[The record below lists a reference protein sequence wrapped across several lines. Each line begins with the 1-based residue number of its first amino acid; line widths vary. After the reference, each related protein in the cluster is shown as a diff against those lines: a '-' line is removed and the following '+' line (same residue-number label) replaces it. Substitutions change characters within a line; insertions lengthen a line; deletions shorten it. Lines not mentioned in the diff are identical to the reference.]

1 MRKTLIFCLLACSV
15 SFWTVTA
22 AFAQANNGAGE
33 GQNRTYVSFYKL
45 PPGHQ
50 DEWLALYKKWHF
62 PVMQY
67 EKAHGQVISETVYT
81 RTAHQLSPAWDIAIV
96 IVAPP
101 ANKAPK
107 PEMTRGQL
115 IRHLFPNL
123 DEYVQGERARWAM
136 TLAHWDEEWVPIDME
151 KNPSLY
157 YPAPE

>member
-1 MRKTLIFCLLACSV
+1 MRKVLIFFLVISST
-15 SFWTVTA
+15 SFGTA
-22 AFAQANNGAGE
+22 TMTFAQANNGAGE
-33 GQNRTYVSFYKL
+33 GKNRTYVSFYKL
-45 PPGHQ
+45 PPGRQ

-81 RTAHQLSPAWDIAIV
+81 RVEHHLSPAWDIAIV

-101 ANKAPK
+101 ANKTPK

-123 DEYVQGERARWAM
+123 DEYVKGERERWSI
-136 TLAHWDEEWVPIDME
+136 TLEHWDEEWVPIDME